1 MTCGSIFL
9 PHLIA
14 IKGWTKHGHQPGGS
28 PVYTSID
35 RSQKSFWSEEPG
47 KAATC
52 FDATTP
58 NNPWIHVPRSGP
70 MRTNLFTFDSH
81 RHTDRKKTKLSQ
93 PGTQLATPGGAIGSV
108 CVQGAAGPYRLAG
121 PARRYRC
128 TIRGTQPPLLTQASI
143 MGWRGDQGD
152 SDPARVVCVRAS
164 DANKTQPACRPEKKN
179 RTPSIA
185 SSFNYN
191 HSFLAFHD
199 PLGMG

>member
-1 MTCGSIFL
+1 LQSKAGPNTDTSRGGHPSIHPSIEAKRVFGVRSPAKQPHAL
-9 PHLIA
+9 MPPHLI
-14 IKGWTKHGHQPGGS
+14 IHGSMYRGPARCVLTCS
-28 PVYTSID
+28 RSIRID
-35 RSQKSFWSEEPG
+35 
-47 KAATC
+47 
-52 FDATTP
+52 
-58 NNPWIHVPRSGP
+58 
-70 MRTNLFTFDSH
+70 
-81 RHTDRKKTKLSQ
+81 KKTKLSQ

-164 DANKTQPACRPEKKN
+164 DANRTQPACRPEKKN

>member
-81 RHTDRKKTKLSQ
+81 RQEDKAKPAGHTTRHTRGRDRFRVR
-93 PGTQLATPGGAIGSV
+93 AGSRWAV
-108 CVQGAAGPYRLAG
+108 
-121 PARRYRC
+121 RRYRC

-164 DANKTQPACRPEKKN
+164 DANRTQPACRPEKKN